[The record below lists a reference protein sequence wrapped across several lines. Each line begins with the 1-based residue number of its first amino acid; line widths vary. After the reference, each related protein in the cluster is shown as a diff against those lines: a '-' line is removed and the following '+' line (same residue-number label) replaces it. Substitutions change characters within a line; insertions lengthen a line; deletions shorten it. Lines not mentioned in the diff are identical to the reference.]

1 MQPKS
6 FRSFSMFSRG
16 YKKDFSAKSLFL
28 NETFRLQLLLTCA
41 IFKHKLNKNKNGAYN
56 MQNIT
61 QLTQHSYL
69 KNCAAVTCENFALL
83 TKQQQTQ
90 FTQAEAAFVLQFVV
104 DTLQSLTL
112 INVEN
117 AEEEQYF
124 VRLTDA
130 QEVCDNL
137 QMLYNCLCNNT
148 ATYTFTIAQA
158 AQALCA
164 YDTEYRECIC
174 EQFEDACN
182 EAAVVAEKLAHTNVN
197 FATLALRIM
206 YNY

>member
-1 MQPKS
+1 
-6 FRSFSMFSRG
+6 
-16 YKKDFSAKSLFL
+16 
-28 NETFRLQLLLTCA
+28 
-41 IFKHKLNKNKNGAYN
+41 

-61 QLTQHSYL
+61 KLTQHSYF

-83 TKQQQTQ
+83 TQQQQTH
-90 FTQAEAAFVLQFVV
+90 FTQAEKAFVLQFVC
-104 DTLQSLTL
+104 DTLQSLTAVN
-112 INVEN
+112 IESAAEN
-117 AEEEQYF
+117 EEYF

-130 QEVCDNL
+130 LEVLQNLEMLYDNL
-137 QMLYNCLCNNT
+137 SDNAAVYN
-148 ATYTFTIAQA
+148 FTIAQA
-158 AQALCA
+158 AQAICS

-182 EAAVVAEKLAHTNVN
+182 EAAVVAEKLAQINVN